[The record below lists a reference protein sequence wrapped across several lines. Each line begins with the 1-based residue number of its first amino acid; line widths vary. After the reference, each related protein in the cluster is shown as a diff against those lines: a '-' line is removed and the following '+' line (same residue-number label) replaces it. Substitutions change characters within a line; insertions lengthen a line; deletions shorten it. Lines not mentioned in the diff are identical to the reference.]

1 MSARGISTAEAATDT
16 PVLPSLELAV
26 ADECVRDGIVA
37 AIRTILDP
45 EIPVNIYDLGLI
57 YRVAVNEM
65 KIAEIDM
72 TLTAPGCP
80 VAGEI
85 VGWVQRAVNDV
96 AGVDAVVVRL
106 VFEPPWDQS
115 MMSEAAKLDLGL
127 LF

>member
-1 MSARGISTAEAATDT
+1 MSAHGISAAEAATDT
-16 PVLPSLELAV
+16 PALARPELAV
-26 ADECVRDGIVA
+26 ADASVRDGIVA

-96 AGVDAVVVRL
+96 PGVDAVVVRL